1 MIPNMNYQNLK
12 ESYLFYNIAQ
22 KTKAYLEAHPG
33 AHLYRMGIGDV
44 SLPLCDA
51 VIQKLHEAVEDQA
64 HKTTFHGYMPECG
77 DTELRTTIAAYY
89 QKRGVK
95 LSHEEVFVSSGASD
109 ELGDILDLFGK
120 EKTVLIMEPAYP
132 AYVDANV
139 IAGNTIIHIPA
150 GEENGFVPVP
160 DPDIA
165 ADVIYIC
172 SPNNPTGAVYNKEQL
187 QLWVDYALE
196 HQAII
201 LFDAAYEAFIQE
213 DFPHSIYEIE
223 GSKHCAI
230 EFCSFSKTAGFTGT
244 RCGYTVVPSA
254 LIRDGFSLHN
264 MWFRRQS
271 TKFNGVPYIVQ
282 RGAEAVFSDEG
293 QKETRDNIKY
303 YLENA
308 NIIAERLRRLNINYT
323 GGTNSPYIWME
334 CPQGMSSWEFFD
346 CLLEK
351 ANVVGTPGSGFGSNG
366 EGYFR
371 LTAFNSMEKTSEAAL
386 RIEHLLKK

>member
-1 MIPNMNYQNLK
+1 MLIMFD
-12 ESYLFYNIAQ
+12 S
-22 KTKAYLEAHPG
+22 AY
-33 AHLYRMGIGDV
+33 
-44 SLPLCDA
+44 
-51 VIQKLHEAVEDQA
+51 
-64 HKTTFHGYMPECG
+64 ECFID
-77 DTELRTTIAAYY
+77 DTE
-89 QKRGVK
+89 
-95 LSHEEVFVSSGASD
+95 
-109 ELGDILDLFGK
+109 GDI
-120 EKTVLIMEPAYP
+120 
-132 AYVDANV
+132 
-139 IAGNTIIHIPA
+139 
-150 GEENGFVPVP
+150 
-160 DPDIA
+160 
-165 ADVIYIC
+165 
-172 SPNNPTGAVYNKEQL
+172 
-187 QLWVDYALE
+187 
-196 HQAII
+196 
-201 LFDAAYEAFIQE
+201 
-213 DFPHSIYEIE
+213 PHSIYEIE